1 MLRPLLD
8 FLTLPNVAY
17 LVLVP
22 ELLDWEVIVK
32 EGWRNTFVGRENLTR
47 YHFMFWGVKNQVYL
61 VSMTLSLLPD
71 TDIV

>member
-47 YHFMFWGVKNQVYL
+47 HDFMFFW
-61 VSMTLSLLPD
+61 
-71 TDIV
+71 